1 MKKKVTYNPELRT
14 HIAHARLNDEEWEQF
29 MSQLQKLGVS
39 QSDFIRQAI
48 TTGQINVTVQPVCN
62 SDTLDEIAAQCG
74 KIGSNINQIAHWLN
88 GGNPMEARL
97 LKECRHGLADLSRIK
112 QELEKLAGDA

>member
-1 MKKKVTYNPELRT
+1 
-14 HIAHARLNDEEWEQF
+14 

-39 QSDFIRQAI
+39 QSAIIRQAI
-48 TTGQINVTVQPVCN
+48 TTEQINVTVQPVCN

-74 KIGSNINQIAHWLN
+74 KIGSTINQIAHWLN
-88 GGNPMEARL
+88 GGNPREARR

>member
-1 MKKKVTYNPELRT
+1 
-14 HIAHARLNDEEWEQF
+14 

-48 TTGQINVTVQPVCN
+48 TT
-62 SDTLDEIAAQCG
+62 AQCG

>member
-1 MKKKVTYNPELRT
+1 MKKKVTHNPEPRT

-48 TTGQINVTVQPVCN
+48 TTAQINVTVQPVCN

-74 KIGSNINQIAHWLN
+74 KIGSNIN
-88 GGNPMEARL
+88 
-97 LKECRHGLADLSRIK
+97 
-112 QELEKLAGDA
+112 

>member
-1 MKKKVTYNPELRT
+1 
-14 HIAHARLNDEEWEQF
+14 

-48 TTGQINVTVQPVCN
+48 TTAQINVTVQPVCN

-74 KIGSNINQIAHWLN
+74 N